1 MSKISRSLSRK
12 LSIGI
17 MLMAVPIF
25 VLSLGVFYLQS
36 LNLIRQEATERSGS
50 LLHSVIQRV
59 SNYMYSI
66 EASTNAN
73 AWLLEEHFTPDS
85 LESISRRL
93 VRLNPHVLS
102 SSVCVVPDRFPQYGR
117 GLSVYTVNEDDTIV
131 TTRETD
137 YDYFDKGWYKIPV
150 ATGEAGWV

>member
-36 LNLIRQEATERSGS
+36 LYLIRQEVTERSGS

-66 EASTNAN
+66 EACQ
-73 AWLLEEHFTPDS
+73 
-85 LESISRRL
+85 
-93 VRLNPHVLS
+93 
-102 SSVCVVPDRFPQYGR
+102 CV
-117 GLSVYTVNEDDTIV
+117 
-131 TTRETD
+131 
-137 YDYFDKGWYKIPV
+137 
-150 ATGEAGWV
+150 AAGGTLHP

>member
-36 LNLIRQEATERSGS
+36 LNLIRQEVTERSGS

-73 AWLLEEHFTPDS
+73 
-85 LESISRRL
+85 I
-93 VRLNPHVLS
+93 
-102 SSVCVVPDRFPQYGR
+102 C
-117 GLSVYTVNEDDTIV
+117 
-131 TTRETD
+131 
-137 YDYFDKGWYKIPV
+137 
-150 ATGEAGWV
+150 